1 MIVNPQEFN
10 YRVTIGVLVVV
21 IAVFTAYGLTSYSTL
36 KSDKDFLVQEKRH
49 LHNELSEIL
58 NRFDAL
64 NSENLTLKS
73 QLDSTIYKVGVTS
86 NAIEK
91 LEVKAA
97 FNSKL
102 QKQLTFLKE
111 QKHSLEEREDSLIRV
126 SQKIE
131 EEKQEV
137 IQELTFE
144 KENALRENQAFKTKI
159 DKASYISANSFTA
172 KAFKVKNSN
181 EAIQTFKAKDTEQI
195 ELSFVIAQNTIAP
208 KGTKYLYVQIIDPDN
223 NVVADKGAVSFGD
236 ESLIY
241 SHKESVDYSN
251 SALELHL
258 TIQNDKAFK
267 TGNYYINVFEN
278 NRRLGGTQIELE

>member
-111 QKHSLEEREDSLIRV
+111 QKRSLEEREDSLIRV

-251 SALELHL
+251 SALDLHL

>member
-36 KSDKDFLVQEKRH
+36 KSDKDFLVQEKRN

-64 NSENLTLKS
+64 NSENLILKS

-111 QKHSLEEREDSLIRV
+111 QKRSLEEREDSLIRV

-144 KENALRENQAFKTKI
+144 KENALREKQALKTKI

-223 NVVADKGAVSFGD
+223 NVVADKGAISFGD

-251 SALELHL
+251 SALDLHL

-278 NRRLGGTQIELE
+278 NRKLGGTQIKLE